1 MPEGGPGML
10 VTEHEFELPLG
21 YLDRDGNLHREGV
34 MRLATAADE
43 ILPMKDPR
51 VRNLPTYLIVILLSR
66 VIVRLGSVPDVTPA
80 VVEGLFSQDLAFLQ
94 ELYNHLN
101 GLAPRRVAVTCP
113 RCQAEFETGVPPP
126 GESSATPWNGSTG
139 RSPSSDSASTGP
151 MQSS

>member
-1 MPEGGPGML
+1 ML
-10 VTEHEFELPLG
+10 LTEHDFELPLG
-21 YLDRDGNLHREGV
+21 YLDQEGTLHREGV

-66 VIVRLGSVPDVTPA
+66 VVVRLGSVPEVTPA
-80 VVEGLFSQDLAFLQ
+80 VIEGLFSQDLAFLQ

-101 GLAPRRVAVTCP
+101 GLTPQRMPVTCP
-113 RCQAEFETGVPPP
+113 RCAAEFETGVPPP
-126 GESSATPWNGSTG
+126 GESRATPWNGSTR
-139 RSPSSDSASTGP
+139 RSPSSDSESTGP